1 MAKKK
6 KKKNEIVTEAEAA
19 KVSKKKAK
27 KARKVREAERIDAPE
42 PDEQP
47 SRKSLDEGMEAIG
60 KLVDHPLV
68 ADLVAAGAVAAV
80 ASLAEGQ
87 MTRARGTAGGSK
99 ETLKLAGRAA
109 AAAMGKRFMAEMEA
123 AKARRAANEPRD
135 DGSSGDAEE

>member
-6 KKKNEIVTEAEAA
+6 KKNQIIDQAEAA
-19 KVSKKKAK
+19 KVAKKQAKKAK
-27 KARKVREAERIDAPE
+27 KAREAERIDAPE
-42 PDEQP
+42 ADAPRD
-47 SRKSLDEGMEAIG
+47 RKPIDEGMEAIG

-87 MTRARGTAGGSK
+87 MTRARGSSGGSK
-99 ETLKLAGRAA
+99 ETLKLAGKAA

-123 AKARRAANEPRD
+123 AKARRGANE
-135 DGSSGDAEE
+135 GSGSEEA